1 MRESE
6 SKIIIHAFTQDG
18 VLYPPVCAE
27 CQICVNSEEKVVGVG
42 FMGDETA
49 LKCDFK
55 QQFINPEGW
64 CRKFNLDQ
72 TKLSSQQLYEYL
84 HVRTKG
90 ELGKKACKLF
100 DKTNE
105 DLE

>member
-18 VLYPPVCAE
+18 ILYPPVYAD
-27 CQICVNSEEKVVGVG
+27 CQICINSEEKVIGAG
-42 FMGDETA
+42 FMGEETA
-49 LKCDFK
+49 LECNVSQK
-55 QQFINPEGW
+55 FICPEGW

-84 HVRTKG
+84 HTRTTNK
-90 ELGKKACKLF
+90 LGKKACKLF
-100 DKTNE
+100 DSSKDDE
-105 DLE
+105 